1 MNILKNQN
9 VRYSKICR
17 KLYNN
22 NQFLKLEVDK
32 LNLVLTLQNEKI
44 AELEKGKLK
53 EKRGKR

>member
-17 KLYNN
+17 KLYDN

-32 LNLVLTLQNEKI
+32 LNLVLNLQNEKI
-44 AELEKGKLK
+44 TELENKKKRKKG
-53 EKRGKR
+53 